1 MPRTAMQLQQQQRQL
16 PLRDLLGP
24 CEYAEVCIRKI
35 YSDSGFVSCTQC
47 AIATVQVRYCVMLY
61 AHSNTTR
68 YTKHAGFGFNC
79 AARSNTRD
87 GAAPD
92 RLAGKGVN
100 GTRLPIGAKSG
111 TELEKACEKEDD
123 REAAYDVFDYST
135 LIKDVMRGT
144 CRAERSFR
152 GADYQPRSHEG

>member
-1 MPRTAMQLQQQQRQL
+1 MNSPIRPRRQVGGCFSHSISRRYNNLPILNRAADGLPANSYPATCHVQLQQQQQEQQEQQL
-16 PLRDLLGP
+16 LLLLGLLGP
-24 CEYAEVCIRKI
+24 REYAEVCIPKI

-87 GAAPD
+87 

-100 GTRLPIGAKSG
+100 DVNGTGLPIAVPKG
-111 TELEKACEKEDD
+111 
-123 REAAYDVFDYST
+123 
-135 LIKDVMRGT
+135 
-144 CRAERSFR
+144 
-152 GADYQPRSHEG
+152 